1 MDDAVKKKKYANIS
15 YRLYLITNQINN
27 LNQSVQQL
35 ENTMNR
41 TILINDKT
49 YNGDAINNI
58 KKSLSSSATSISN
71 SRYSTLRKSY

>member
-1 MDDAVKKKKYANIS
+1 MDEATKKSKYANIS
-15 YRLYLITNQINN
+15 YRLYLIGNEINS
-27 LNQSVQQL
+27 LSQSIQEL
-35 ENTMNR
+35 ENTINK

-58 KKSLSSSATSISN
+58 KKSLSSSAASISN